1 VPPADP
7 APSLLLR
14 NAEIGW
20 ADGDAADRGGA
31 ESGGRLRADLRISRG
46 TVTEVAPALSRRGG
60 EAVYDCHG
68 GAVLPG
74 LCDHHVHLHAM
85 AARAGSARCGP
96 PDVTGPAALA
106 DTLAA
111 AEPDAS
117 GWIRGTG
124 YTESVAGDLD
134 APALDKLR
142 ADLPVRIQHRSG
154 ALWILNTAALTAIGA
169 IAPGAIHA
177 RASAP
182 GASLHPGAS
191 ALGASLHP
199 GVSALGASLHP
210 GVERDADGRP
220 AGRLWR
226 ADAWLR
232 SRLPA
237 TPPPDLT
244 QVGAAL
250 LGHGITAVTD
260 ATPDLDAPAIAAI
273 SEAMARGVLPPCVC
287 LLGAPLGAPLPGD
300 QGSPGPTSGP
310 YKIVLADSE
319 LPPYDEL
326 TDLIRTAHAASRP
339 VAAHCVTREA
349 LVLLVAALGNAGPRP
364 GDRIEHAALVPPEL
378 LPDLARL
385 GVRVVTQPG
394 FLADRGDDF
403 LRDVPPADRP
413 DLYRCAALL
422 RAGIPVAL
430 SSDAPF
436 GPLDPWAVIAAATSR
451 RTPSGQVAGAGERI
465 TFTRALDAYLA
476 PPQDPGGPPRRVSP
490 GLPADLVVL
499 RAPLAEAAGLPDPV
513 RAVLTGGTIAIEKE

>member
-1 VPPADP
+1 M
-7 APSLLLR
+7 
-14 NAEIGW
+14 
-20 ADGDAADRGGA
+20 
-31 ESGGRLRADLRISRG
+31 
-46 TVTEVAPALSRRGG
+46 VTEVAPSLQRRNG
-60 EAVYDCHG
+60 EPVYDCQG

-96 PDVTGPAALA
+96 PDVTGPASLA
-106 DTLAA
+106 DALAA
-111 AEPDAS
+111 AVPDRS

-142 ADLPVRIQHRSG
+142 ADRPVRIQHRSG
-154 ALWILNTAALTAIGA
+154 ALWILNTIALAAIGA
-169 IAPGAIHA
+169 IAPGPSRP
-177 RASAP
+177 RADALATSPQLGASVP
-182 GASLHPGAS
+182 GASVPGAS
-191 ALGASLHP
+191 VP
-199 GVSALGASLHP
+199 GASLHP
-210 GVERDADGRP
+210 GVERDANGHP
-220 AGRLWR
+220 TGRLWR

-237 TPPPDLT
+237 AGPPDLT
-244 QVGAAL
+244 QVGATL

-273 SEAMARGVLPPCVC
+273 EQAMAHGVLPPRVC

-300 QGSPGPTSGP
+300 QGRPGPTSGP
-310 YKIVLADSE
+310 YKIVLADSG

-326 TDLIRTAHAASRP
+326 TDRIRTAHAANRP
-339 VAAHCVTREA
+339 VAVHCVTREA
-349 LVLLVAALGNAGPRP
+349 LILLTTALADAGPRP

-378 LPDLARL
+378 VPDLARL

-413 DLYRCAALL
+413 DLYRCATLR

-436 GPLDPWAVIAAATSR
+436 GPLDPWAVIAAATTR
-451 RTPSGQVAGAGERI
+451 RTPSGQVAGPGERI
-465 TFTRALDAYLA
+465 TVTQALDAYLS
-476 PPQDPGGPPRRVSP
+476 PPHDPGGPPRRVSP
-490 GLPADLVVL
+490 GLPADLIVL
-499 RAPLAEAAGLPDPV
+499 RAPLAEAPRLPDPV
-513 RAVLTGGTIAIEKE
+513 RAVLTGGTIAIDKE

>member
-7 APSLLLR
+7 GPSLLLR
-14 NAEIGW
+14 SAELAG
-20 ADGDAADRGGA
+20 AELAGAELAGA
-31 ESGGRLRADLRISRG
+31 ESAAADLDRAGLGERRRADLRVSRG
-46 TVTEVAPALSRRGG
+46 MVTEVAPSLPRRNG
-60 EAVYDCHG
+60 EPVYDCQG

-96 PDVTGPAALA
+96 PDVTGPAGLA
-106 DTLAA
+106 EALAA
-111 AEPDAS
+111 AEQDRS

-124 YTESVAGDLD
+124 YTEPVAGDLD

-169 IAPGAIHA
+169 IAPGPS
-177 RASAP
+177 RPRAP
-182 GASLHPGAS
+182 GASRPGAS
-191 ALGASLHP
+191 ASGP
-199 GVSALGASLHP
+199 GLHP
-210 GVERDADGRP
+210 GVERDANGHP
-220 AGRLWR
+220 TGRLWR

-237 TPPPDLT
+237 AGPPDLT

-250 LGHGITAVTD
+250 FGYGITAVTD

-273 SEAMARGVLPPCVC
+273 EQAMARGVLPPRVC
-287 LLGAPLGAPLPGD
+287 LLGAPLGVPLPGD
-300 QGSPGPTSGP
+300 QGRPGPTAGP
-310 YKIVLADSE
+310 YKIVLADSG
-319 LPPYDEL
+319 LPTYDEL
-326 TDLIRTAHAASRP
+326 TDRIRTAHAANRP
-339 VAAHCVTREA
+339 VAVHCVTREA
-349 LVLLVAALGNAGPRP
+349 LVLLATALADAGSRP

-378 LPDLARL
+378 VPDLARL

-413 DLYRCAALL
+413 DLYRCTTLL
-422 RAGIPVAL
+422 KAGIPVAL

-436 GPLDPWAVIAAATSR
+436 GPLDPWSVIAAATAR
-451 RTPSGQVAGAGERI
+451 RTPAGRVAGPGERM
-465 TFTRALDAYLA
+465 TFIQALDAYLS
-476 PPQDPGGPPRRVSP
+476 PPNDPGGPPRRIRP

-499 RAPLAEAAGLPDPV
+499 RAPLAEAANLPDPV
-513 RAVLTGGTIAIEKE
+513 RAVLTGGIIAIDKE